1 MTLWGASG
9 TAARIS
15 NTTSRSSSSSS
26 SGGGGGGGGDDAI
39 DGFRLRKTTTLSLC
53 EVWCGACRID

>member
-1 MTLWGASG
+1 MTLRGASG

-15 NTTSRSSSSSS
+15 NTTSRSSSSS
-26 SGGGGGGGGDDAI
+26 GGGGGGDGGDAI